1 MEVRQKPRVPVI
13 LDGFN
18 VHLKVHGLL
27 SQVVSSSICCST
39 ATSHSGWLASFE
51 SHVAGV
57 TVELFVS
64 YSDFSPGFRSSEVGL
79 AVDTLKT
86 AQMITEPKGLDDHG
100 GSLSQRGV
108 TERTD
113 FLATH

>member
-1 MEVRQKPRVPVI
+1 M
-13 LDGFN
+13 
-18 VHLKVHGLL
+18 
-27 SQVVSSSICCST
+27 
-39 ATSHSGWLASFE
+39 TSHGGWLANFE

-64 YSDFSPGFRSSEVGL
+64 YSDFGADFRSSEVRL
-79 AVDTLKT
+79 AVDALKT

-100 GSLSQRGV
+100 RSLSQRGV